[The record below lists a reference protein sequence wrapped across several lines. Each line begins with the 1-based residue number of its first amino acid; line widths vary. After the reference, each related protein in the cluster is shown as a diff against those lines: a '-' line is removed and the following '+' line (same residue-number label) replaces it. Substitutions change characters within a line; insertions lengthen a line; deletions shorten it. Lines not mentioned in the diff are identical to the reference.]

1 MKQAAEN
8 LKILT
13 KESSE
18 ILESLIK
25 KHHRNKGLLDLFTL
39 LLTYKLSFVSID
51 LEEILVWLR
60 HATNIDEL
68 YINVIYI

>member
-51 LEEILVWLR
+51 LEAILVWLR